1 MAQDFE
7 YLIMKNLKNYIA
19 KNNLLKRNEMMTGKV
34 DLHTHTTFSDGFY
47 SPEELVIKAK
57 QAGIEVLGI
66 SDHDNIAGILEATE
80 IGKKIGVEVIPGVEI
95 SSDIKDRE
103 IHILAYFF
111 EPENPELE
119 RYLSFFREERLKRA
133 IRIVNKL
140 RSIGFD
146 LSIDDVLERA
156 LNSAVGRP
164 HIAQALVDKGLISSY
179 YEAFNKYIG
188 NGCPAYEKK
197 VHLSPQSAF
206 KIISDAGGLSFIA
219 HPGYMT
225 ESLLKELIT
234 AGVDGIEVIHPSHS
248 PQLIK
253 FYRGIVNEYFL
264 LESGGSDFHGGKR
277 EDENN
282 LGKYF
287 VNSAVVEAMRQRL
300 LKNSA

>member
-1 MAQDFE
+1 
-7 YLIMKNLKNYIA
+7 
-19 KNNLLKRNEMMTGKV
+19 MTGKV
-34 DLHTHTTFSDGFY
+34 DLHTHTTYSDGFY
-47 SPEELVIKAK
+47 SPNELITKAK
-57 QAGIEVLGI
+57 NAGIDVI
-66 SDHDNIAGILEATE
+66 SIKDHDNIAGILEAIE
-80 IGKKIGVEVIPGVEI
+80 IGKKFGIEVIPGMEI
-95 SSDIKDRE
+95 SSDLKDKE
-103 IHILAYFF
+103 VHILAYFF
-111 EPENPELE
+111 EPENSELE

-140 RSIGFD
+140 KSIGFN
-146 LSIDDVLERA
+146 LAIEDVLERA
-156 LNSAVGRP
+156 QNSAVGRP
-164 HIAQALVDKGLISSY
+164 HIAQALLDKGLISSY

-206 KIISDAGGLSFIA
+206 KIINDAGGLSFIA

-234 AGVDGIEVIHPSHS
+234 AGVDGIEVIHPSHT
-248 PQLIK
+248 PQQIK
-253 FYRGIVNEYFL
+253 FYKGIVNEYFL

-287 VNSAVVEAMRQRL
+287 VNPSVVDAMRRRL
-300 LKNSA
+300 LKNTA